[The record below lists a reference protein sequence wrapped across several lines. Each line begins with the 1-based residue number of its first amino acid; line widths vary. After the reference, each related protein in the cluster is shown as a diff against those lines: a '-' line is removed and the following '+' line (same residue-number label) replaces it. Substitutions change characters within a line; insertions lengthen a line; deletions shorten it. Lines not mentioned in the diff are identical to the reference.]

1 MCYIER
7 ILQLKAQNIMKFSP
21 ILSLNTYLD
30 FTSGDIIVNCG
41 PDAGKNL
48 RESLMHAAVIRH
60 MSDVDTIL
68 YVNLPFGP
76 RRFTM
81 TMNECY
87 PNAENDGVFHK
98 FTVPGGDLY
107 KFGPQIQSYFEQS
120 KKGVLFINAW
130 EFASKGYR
138 QREELLYFLNT
149 LRTDYNVSIFI
160 YCHADG
166 EEARPGVQHYRRRG
180 LGKLAVFADK
190 IYLLPK
196 PVVEAEEAAE
206 VSAVEAVPV
215 ETLLREMQKIVHSE
229 SEQPSVPKINELDI
243 DVDELA
249 VAT

>member
-1 MCYIER
+1 
-7 ILQLKAQNIMKFSP
+7 MKFSS
-21 ILSLNTYLD
+21 ISSLSTYLD

-68 YVNLPFGP
+68 YINLPFGP

-87 PNAENDGVFHK
+87 PNADNDGVFHK

-107 KFGPQIQSYFEQS
+107 KFGPQIQSYFEQC

-149 LRTDYNVSIFI
+149 LRTDYNVTIFI

-196 PVVEAEEAAE
+196 PEVEAEEATE
-206 VSAVEAVPV
+206 LSAVEAIPV
-215 ETLLREMQKIVHSE
+215 ETLLREMQKIVHAE
-229 SEQPSVPKINELDI
+229 SEQLSESNFNELSTHVGDLEVS
-243 DVDELA
+243 DAEEALVQA
-249 VAT
+249 

>member
-1 MCYIER
+1 MKTPP
-7 ILQLKAQNIMKFSP
+7 LQS
-21 ILSLNTYLD
+21 LSTYLD
-30 FTSGDIIVNCG
+30 FTSGDIIVHCG

-68 YVNLPFGP
+68 YINLPFGP

-87 PNAENDGVFHK
+87 PNSEMDDVLHK
-98 FTVPGGDLY
+98 FTVPGGDVY
-107 KFGPQIQSYFEQS
+107 KYGPQIKSYFEQS

-149 LRTDYNVSIFI
+149 LRTDYNVTIFI
-160 YCHADG
+160 YCHSDG

-196 PVVEAEEAAE
+196 PEVEAEEATE
-206 VSAVEAVPV
+206 LSAVEAVPV
-215 ETLLREMQKIVHSE
+215 ETLLREMQKIVHAE

>member
-1 MCYIER
+1 
-7 ILQLKAQNIMKFSP
+7 MKFSP
-21 ILSLNTYLD
+21 ILSLNSYLD

-68 YVNLPFGP
+68 YINLPFGP

-87 PNAENDGVFHK
+87 PNADNDGVFHK
-98 FTVPGGDLY
+98 FAVPGGDLY
-107 KFGPQIQSYFEQS
+107 KYGPQIKSYFEQS

-149 LRTDYNVSIFI
+149 LRTDYNVTIFI

-196 PVVEAEEAAE
+196 PIEVEEEAEL
-206 VSAVEAVPV
+206 SAVEAIPV
-215 ETLLREMQKIVHSE
+215 ETLLREMQKIVHTE
-229 SEQPSVPKINELDI
+229 NEQLTGSNFNELSTH
-243 DVDELA
+243 
-249 VAT
+249 VAGLEITEEVQV